1 MIFNK
6 KLISEARR
14 LGHFVPAR
22 ERARESFR
30 LENGESKQVRKI
42 DPLRVISNPPLHK
55 LNAAGNHRRRS
66 GNPPAFKKM

>member
-14 LGHFVPAR
+14 LGHFVPTR
-22 ERARESFR
+22 EPARESFW
-30 LENGESKQVRKI
+30 LKNGESKQVRKI

-55 LNAAGNHRRRS
+55 LNESSER
-66 GNPPAFKKM
+66 